1 MNLTTEQQRAVS
13 SIHGNLIVNAG
24 AGTGKTEVL
33 TRRYLEIIRE
43 SVMNGNLPIESVA
56 AITFTVK
63 AANEMK
69 ERIRKMVS
77 EEELDE
83 KLLQDLENSTV
94 TTIHGFFSKILK
106 DYSYYVKIDP
116 LFEIMEEGDSQ
127 ELLTTITEE
136 VLVELQEESEIK
148 KSPLLLQL
156 MEELSIYYFSDLLT
170 EIQDFYKEFRIYSD
184 SLEEIKKRT
193 IENLRSYH
201 YEFNP
206 IDFRYSLE
214 ELKGTLKKNTKIY
227 KFLVLEENAK
237 ILEGLSPVEEDFLL
251 ELNELLKGSSVKE
264 RELIDE
270 ISLIIDHVFLS
281 KEKEKIPLY
290 EILFDKILQ
299 EIQERYKSE
308 KEKVGMLDFSDLEH
322 LVYEITEIPFIRN
335 ELREKYRY
343 FMIDEYQDINDIQK
357 EIFYR
362 LTSKK
367 EKLDCQN
374 LFVVGDP
381 KQSIYGFR
389 GANIFVFDETRED
402 ILSTGG
408 EEIVF
413 KDNFRSD
420 KNVIDPVNKIYN
432 SRMAGRFHPL
442 DAHRDKKDISFF
454 SVASGKEF
462 KRMDEGNIMASL
474 IQENAAKGLKSYGD
488 YSFLLSAR
496 SLQKEILPGLKE
508 KEIPYYIMR
517 APGFYETDEIFD
529 MINYLLFLYNEDDLL
544 SLTGILN
551 SLFYNRS
558 LAEIEELIDYLKGE
572 EKTVKEEILASYE
585 DLISRRENY
594 LELLRKKGIYSLLTE
609 MIKEYEIFEKL
620 NRDFSDYQRQGNLY
634 KLLRLGREA
643 DDRNLDLEE
652 FLRELLNKKGE
663 DEQMQIED
671 ETSPVVKIMTIH
683 ESKGLGFSEVF
694 VPALNRKLLDN
705 RSKIK
710 LHKVYGI
717 AMNLKNANIRYQ
729 KIGEEEK
736 EKTLVE
742 SDNLYYVAMTRAKE
756 NLYLGLSGNNGGYK
770 KYISETVEDMVSQNE
785 IKTIDEV
792 SETEF
797 ERTKAEK
804 DEIKD
809 HPMIFNPLL
818 REKSY
823 PSLNITMVMDY
834 LEKGIGYLFERTR
847 EEEEGY
853 ELEMPAFLKGQII
866 HAFAEKYE
874 NKKNADSL
882 LASIL
887 EEFHVES
894 KHRYLFQAYADNL
907 ADFLESDL
915 KYDRI
920 HREYPFSI
928 RMDDYTFNGVIDRIE
943 MTEDCVRIIDFK
955 LSGQKKESLVK
966 RYWLQMVFYGYVCE
980 KLFHKK
986 ISLEIYNLEKNEKI
1000 RIPYDEKR
1008 KEEMKNKIGHFLK
1021 EIESHIEVK

>member
-13 SIHGNLIVNAG
+13 SIRGNLIVNAG

-33 TRRYLEIIRE
+33 TRRYLEIIKQ
-43 SVMNGNLPIESVA
+43 SVIGGNLPIESVA

-69 ERIRKMVS
+69 ERIRKMAAD
-77 EEELDE
+77 ENLDE
-83 KLLQDLENSTV
+83 KILQDLENSTV

-116 LFEIMEEGDSQ
+116 LFEIMEEGDA
-127 ELLTTITEE
+127 EEILTAITQQ
-136 VLVELQEESEIK
+136 VLMELQEESESV

-156 MEELSIYYFSDLLT
+156 MEELSIYHFSDLLT
-170 EIQDFYKEFRIYSD
+170 EIQNFYKEFRIYSD
-184 SLEEIKKRT
+184 SLEDLKKRT
-193 IENLRSYH
+193 IDHLNSFD
-201 YEFNP
+201 YELNP

-214 ELKGTLKKNTKIY
+214 ELKGSLKKNTKIY
-227 KFLVLEENAK
+227 KFLALEENEK
-237 ILEGLSPVEEDFLL
+237 VLEGLSTVEDPFLL
-251 ELNELLKGSSVKE
+251 ELNELLKKSTVKE

-270 ISLIIDHVFLS
+270 ISAVIDNVFLS

-290 EILFDKILQ
+290 EILFDKILI
-299 EIQERYKSE
+299 EIQKRYKSE
-308 KEKVGMLDFSDLEH
+308 KERIGMLDFSDLEH
-322 LVYEITEIPFIRN
+322 LVYEITEIPSIRK
-335 ELREKYRY
+335 ELQEKYRY

-362 LTSKK
+362 LTSEK

-402 ILSTGG
+402 ILASEG

-420 KNVIDPVNKIYN
+420 RNVMEPVNKIYN
-432 SRMAGRFHPL
+432 IRMAGRFHPL
-442 DAHRDKKDISFF
+442 EAHRDKKDISFF
-454 SVASGKEF
+454 SIASGKDF
-462 KRMDEGNIMASL
+462 GRVDEGNIMASV
-474 IQENAAKGLKSYGD
+474 IEENAAKGIKSYGD

-529 MINYLLFLYNEDDLL
+529 MINYLLFLYNEEDQL
-544 SLTGILN
+544 SLTGVLN
-551 SLFYNRS
+551 SIFYNRH
-558 LAEIEELIDYLKGE
+558 LWEIDELIRYLRGE
-572 EKTVKEEILASYE
+572 ESDSGEAILSAYD

-594 LELLRKKGIYSLLTE
+594 LEISRKKGIYSLLTE
-609 MIKEYEIFEKL
+609 IIKDYEIFEKL

-643 DDRNLDLEE
+643 DERNLDLEG

-694 VPALNRKLLDN
+694 VPALNRRLLDN
-705 RSKIK
+705 RSEIK
-710 LHKVYGI
+710 LHKEFGI
-717 AMNLKNANIRYQ
+717 AMNLKNANIRYER
-729 KIGEEEK
+729 IGEEEK
-736 EKTLVE
+736 EKSLVE

-770 KYISETVEDMVSQNE
+770 KYISETVEEMTAQNE
-785 IKTIDEV
+785 IAEILEV
-792 SETEF
+792 SDAKVPKG
-797 ERTKAEK
+797 ERKIE
-804 DEIKD
+804 EITD
-809 HPMIFNPLL
+809 HPLISNPLL
-818 REKSY
+818 QEKSH
-823 PSLNITMVMDY
+823 PSFNITMVMDY
-834 LEKGIGYLFERTR
+834 LENGNIQMGEKSR

-866 HAFAEKYE
+866 HTFAEKYE
-874 NKKNADSL
+874 NPNDTDSL
-882 LASIL
+882 LDSVL
-887 EEFHVES
+887 EEFHVET
-894 KHRYLFQAYADNL
+894 KYRYLFETYADNL
-907 ADFLESDL
+907 AEFLESDL

-920 HREYPFSI
+920 LREYPFSI
-928 RMDDYTFNGVIDRIE
+928 RIDDYTFNGVIDRIE
-943 MTEDCVRIIDFK
+943 ITRDCVRIIDFK
-955 LSGQKKESLVK
+955 LSGQKKESLAK
-966 RYWLQMVFYGYVCE
+966 RYRLQMVFYGYVCE
-980 KLFHKK
+980 KLFNKK
-986 ISLEIYNLEKNEKI
+986 ISLEIYNMEKKEI
-1000 RIPYDEKR
+1000 IPISYDEKR
-1008 KEEMKNKIGHFLK
+1008 KEAMKNKIGYFLE
-1021 EIESHIEVK
+1021 EIENHIEVK

>member
-1 MNLTTEQQRAVS
+1 MKLTTEQQRAVS

-33 TRRYLEIIRE
+33 TRRYLEIIKD
-43 SVMNGNLPIESVA
+43 SVMIGNLPIESVA

-69 ERIRKMVS
+69 ERIRKMAA
-77 EEELDE
+77 EENLDE
-83 KLLQDLENSTV
+83 NLLQDLENSTV
-94 TTIHGFFSKILK
+94 TTIHGFFSSILK
-106 DYSYYVKIDP
+106 DYSYHVKIDP
-116 LFEIMEEGDSQ
+116 LFEIMEEGDA
-127 ELLTTITEE
+127 EDLLNSIIRE
-136 VLVELQEESEIK
+136 VLVEVQEESEVE

-156 MEELSIYYFSDLLT
+156 MEELSLHHFSDLLT
-170 EIQDFYKEFRIYSD
+170 EIRDFYKEFRIYSD
-184 SLEEIKKRT
+184 SLEDLKTST
-193 IENLRSYH
+193 IDHLNSFD
-201 YEFNP
+201 YELNP

-214 ELKGTLKKNTKIY
+214 ELKGSLKKNTKVY
-227 KFLVLEENAK
+227 KFLALEENTA
-237 ILEGLSPVEEDFLL
+237 ILEGLSTVEDPFLL
-251 ELNELLKGSSVKE
+251 ELNDLLKSSTVKD
-264 RELIDE
+264 REIIDE
-270 ISLIIDHVFLS
+270 ISAVIDNVFLS

-290 EILFDKILQ
+290 EILFDKILM
-299 EIQERYKSE
+299 EIQERYTSE
-308 KEKVGMLDFSDLEH
+308 KEKIGMLDFSDLEH
-322 LVYEITEIPFIRN
+322 LVYEITEIPFIRK

-362 LTSKK
+362 LTSEK

-402 ILSTGG
+402 ILSSGG

-420 KNVIDPVNKIYN
+420 INVMEPINKIYN
-432 SRMAGRFHPL
+432 MRMAGRFHPL
-442 DAHRDKKDISFF
+442 EAHRDKKDISFF
-454 SVASGKEF
+454 SIAAGKDF
-462 KRMDEGNIMASL
+462 GRMDEGNIMAYL
-474 IQENAAKGLKSYGD
+474 IQENVSESKKSYGD

-508 KEIPYYIMR
+508 NEIPYYIMR
-517 APGFYETDEIFD
+517 APGFFETDEIFD
-529 MINYLLFLYNEDDLL
+529 MINFLLFLYNDEDQL

-551 SLFYNRS
+551 SLFYNRP
-558 LAEIEELIDYLKGE
+558 LREIEELNHYLRGE
-572 EKTVKEEILASYE
+572 ESTANEEILTAYE
-585 DLISRRENY
+585 DLTARRENY
-594 LELLRKKGIYSLLTE
+594 LGLLRKKGIYALLTE
-609 MIKEYEIFEKL
+609 IIKDYEIFEKL

-643 DDRNLDLEE
+643 DDRNLDLEG
-652 FLRELLNKKGE
+652 FLKELLNKRGE

-694 VPALNRKLLDN
+694 VPALNRKLMDN

-710 LHKVYGI
+710 VHKNYGI
-717 AMNLKNANIRYQ
+717 SMNLKNANIRYQ
-729 KIGEEEK
+729 KIGKEEK
-736 EKTLVE
+736 EKSLVE

-770 KYISETVEDMVSQNE
+770 KYISETVEELISQNK
-785 IKTIDEV
+785 IVDIDEV
-792 SETEF
+792 SQKEVRKIEQ
-797 ERTKAEK
+797 KK
-804 DEIKD
+804 DQIKD
-809 HPMIFNPLL
+809 HPLISNPLL
-818 REKSY
+818 QEKSH

-834 LEKGIGYLFERTR
+834 VDKGFIDNKEKSR

-866 HAFAEKYE
+866 HEFAEKYDNPE
-874 NKKNADSL
+874 NGDEL
-882 LASIL
+882 LDSIL
-887 EEFHVES
+887 EEFHVDL
-894 KHRYLFQAYADNL
+894 KHRYLFKGYADNL
-907 ADFLESDL
+907 ADFLESDM

-943 MTEDCVRIIDFK
+943 ITKDRCKIIDFK

-980 KLFHKK
+980 KLFNKE
-986 ISLEIYNLEKNEKI
+986 ISLEIYNLEKKEKI
-1000 RIPYDEKR
+1000 SISYDEKK
-1008 KEEMKNKIGHFLK
+1008 KEEMKNKIRHFLV